1 MNGLMDEEMYTKM
14 LMGKDAVKIPLNL
27 IAQCVKGDDT
37 FAGVFQFKHPNG
49 KELFRAHDGQATH
62 TMVLADAIIRPHVVM
77 GTEHMVGHGI
87 GGVYQ
92 SGFAEMDEWIRSDDI
107 RFDAKVR

>member
-1 MNGLMDEEMYTKM
+1 MNSLMDEDMYTKM

-27 IAQCVKGDDT
+27 IAQCVDGTDT

-49 KELFRAHDGQATH
+49 KELFRAQDGQATH

-77 GTEHMVGHGI
+77 GSEHMEGYGI
-87 GGVYQ
+87 GGIYT
-92 SGFAEMDEWIRSDDI
+92 SGFAEMNEWVRSDDI
-107 RFDAKVR
+107 RYDAKVR